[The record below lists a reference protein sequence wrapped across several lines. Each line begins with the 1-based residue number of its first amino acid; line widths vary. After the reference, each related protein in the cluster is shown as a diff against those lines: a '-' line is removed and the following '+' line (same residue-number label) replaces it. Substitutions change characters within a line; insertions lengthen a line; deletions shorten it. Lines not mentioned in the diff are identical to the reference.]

1 MNGLKTRDFS
11 VSGLYI
17 TYDILSENKEVGR
30 ITVEYYS
37 HDTVKIRNLFVK
49 SCYRHNGFADFAV
62 KEIIRRYS
70 KKNLIL
76 ISEADVLY
84 LKNVFHK
91 HGRFMIRE
99 KNETFY

>member
-1 MNGLKTRDFS
+1 MIELRTRDFS

-17 TYDILSENKEVGR
+17 TYDILSESEEVGR

-70 KKNLIL
+70 KKNMIL
-76 ISEADVLY
+76 ISEADALY
-84 LKNVFHK
+84 LKNGFHK

-99 KNETFY
+99 KK